1 MLSIILLTIPFCQSL
16 DNGGGSTSSHG
27 GRTSTPNSALDAEN
41 MEDKT
46 IDNIKEE
53 NGGNGRDALS
63 PSSHGNHF
71 GTSVSPLSSL
81 INQNAS
87 SPVNSPLLSL
97 HSSSSGNHLSSLA
110 QHHNLNN
117 NKSSNSL
124 LSPTND
130 GRNIEGKRNH
140 MIIDKYCSY
149 VGNTHFIRGINWYFQ
164 YLSGDHENVTTD
176 VSGGGGNRN
185 STQSSSHSHH
195 DSHSTTPPKHS
206 AHWPP
211 THHLNMLSSLD
222 SPLKTSMAPYSASG
236 VNSGGL
242 SPPPSVLSTHSSAYS
257 QLPISTSAYSSSSS
271 PSHTSNVSQH
281 LPTPQAPTHHA
292 SYRDHSDSYRNHHH
306 STISSQVR
314 HTIRNITLLLI
325 HV

>member
-1 MLSIILLTIPFCQSL
+1 MLTIPFCQSL

-97 HSSSSGNHLSSLA
+97 HSSSSANHLSSLA

-124 LSPTND
+124 LSPNND

-140 MIIDKYCSY
+140 MIIDKYC
-149 VGNTHFIRGINWYFQ
+149 
-164 YLSGDHENVTTD
+164 
-176 VSGGGGNRN
+176 
-185 STQSSSHSHH
+185 
-195 DSHSTTPPKHS
+195 
-206 AHWPP
+206 
-211 THHLNMLSSLD
+211 
-222 SPLKTSMAPYSASG
+222 
-236 VNSGGL
+236 
-242 SPPPSVLSTHSSAYS
+242 
-257 QLPISTSAYSSSSS
+257 
-271 PSHTSNVSQH
+271 
-281 LPTPQAPTHHA
+281 
-292 SYRDHSDSYRNHHH
+292 
-306 STISSQVR
+306 
-314 HTIRNITLLLI
+314 
-325 HV
+325 

>member
-1 MLSIILLTIPFCQSL
+1 MLTIPFCQSL

-97 HSSSSGNHLSSLA
+97 HSSSSANHLSSLA

-124 LSPTND
+124 LSPAND
-130 GRNIEGKRNH
+130 ARNIEGKRNH
-140 MIIDKYCSY
+140 MIIDKYCFY
-149 VGNTHFIRGINWYFQ
+149 VSKIIILYMVLIN
-164 YLSGDHENVTTD
+164 
-176 VSGGGGNRN
+176 
-185 STQSSSHSHH
+185 
-195 DSHSTTPPKHS
+195 
-206 AHWPP
+206 
-211 THHLNMLSSLD
+211 
-222 SPLKTSMAPYSASG
+222 
-236 VNSGGL
+236 
-242 SPPPSVLSTHSSAYS
+242 
-257 QLPISTSAYSSSSS
+257 
-271 PSHTSNVSQH
+271 TSNIYQAITKMLH
-281 LPTPQAPTHHA
+281 LMYQGEAETETARRALVIVITIHIVQRRQNIPRIGLQPT
-292 SYRDHSDSYRNHHH
+292 
-306 STISSQVR
+306 I
-314 HTIRNITLLLI
+314 
-325 HV
+325 

>member
-1 MLSIILLTIPFCQSL
+1 MLTIPFCQSL

-97 HSSSSGNHLSSLA
+97 HSSSSANHLSSLA

-124 LSPTND
+124 LSPAND

-140 MIIDKYCSY
+140 MIIDKYSSY
-149 VGNTHFIRGINWYFQ
+149 VSNTIIILYMALTN
-164 YLSGDHENVTTD
+164 
-176 VSGGGGNRN
+176 N
-185 STQSSSHSHH
+185 SNIYQAITKMLQLMYQGEAGTETARRALVIVITIHIVQRRQNI
-195 DSHSTTPPKHS
+195 PRIGLQ
-206 AHWPP
+206 P
-211 THHLNMLSSLD
+211 T
-222 SPLKTSMAPYSASG
+222 
-236 VNSGGL
+236 
-242 SPPPSVLSTHSSAYS
+242 
-257 QLPISTSAYSSSSS
+257 I
-271 PSHTSNVSQH
+271 
-281 LPTPQAPTHHA
+281 
-292 SYRDHSDSYRNHHH
+292 
-306 STISSQVR
+306 
-314 HTIRNITLLLI
+314 
-325 HV
+325 

>member
-1 MLSIILLTIPFCQSL
+1 MPFCQSL

-97 HSSSSGNHLSSLA
+97 HSSSSANHLSSLA

-140 MIIDKYCSY
+140 MIIDKYCFY
-149 VGNTHFIRGINWYFQ
+149 VSKKQ
-164 YLSGDHENVTTD
+164 
-176 VSGGGGNRN
+176 
-185 STQSSSHSHH
+185 
-195 DSHSTTPPKHS
+195 
-206 AHWPP
+206 
-211 THHLNMLSSLD
+211 
-222 SPLKTSMAPYSASG
+222 
-236 VNSGGL
+236 
-242 SPPPSVLSTHSSAYS
+242 
-257 QLPISTSAYSSSSS
+257 
-271 PSHTSNVSQH
+271 
-281 LPTPQAPTHHA
+281 
-292 SYRDHSDSYRNHHH
+292 
-306 STISSQVR
+306 
-314 HTIRNITLLLI
+314 
-325 HV
+325 